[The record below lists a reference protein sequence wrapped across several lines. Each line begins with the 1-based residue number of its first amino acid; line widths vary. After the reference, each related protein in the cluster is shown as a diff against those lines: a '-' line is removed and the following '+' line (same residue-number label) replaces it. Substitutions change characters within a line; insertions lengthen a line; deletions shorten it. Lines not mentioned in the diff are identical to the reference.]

1 MGKCDHFIS
10 CQSLSSTRGS
20 LETGAFFFLM
30 TYEEVLQALEYLGEF
45 FPCYCSSVIRC
56 TSQVRIGTMFPN
68 VHHYVSWNVI
78 DKFYNPKNF
87 LHRWKPTGYLHIFAK
102 DFCRLA
108 ALKFRH
114 VCHYPRVGRQQ
125 ILRRLQHLGWVFGC
139 RQQFGGPLPHLD
151 FMVDLLLKIMI
162 LENTKQI
169 GL

>member
-20 LETGAFFFLM
+20 LLFFNDLRGS
-30 TYEEVLQALEYLGEF
+30 TTSSRVSGGEF

-68 VHHYVSWNVI
+68 VQHYVSWNAI
-78 DKFYNPKNF
+78 DEFYNPKNF
-87 LHRWKPTGYLHIFAK
+87 LHRWKPTGYLHIFAE

-125 ILRRLQHLGWVFGC
+125 IFRRLQHLGRVFGC
-139 RQQFGGPLPHLD
+139 RQQFGSPLPHLD